1 LSIQPEQATKTY
13 KYKKT
18 TAHHSP
24 HRPTPPTLTLLLAVE
39 IEGVHTKEGREPRE
53 NSDLIW
59 KEKKGRASKLCSTH

>member
-1 LSIQPEQATKTY
+1 
-13 KYKKT
+13 
-18 TAHHSP
+18 
-24 HRPTPPTLTLLLAVE
+24 LTLLLAVE